1 MDLDRTDHA
10 SMLVYAWFFG
20 CLLFVYTPGGLVVT
34 FGCQPVAANDKGRRI
49 AGIGPLL
56 ARRIKDM
63 AAKRIREDVYVR
75 PTAFTVAPEHI
86 EKLETLKAQLGLSR
100 SEIVRQLIEAAT
112 PEKLE
117 QPAA

>member
-1 MDLDRTDHA
+1 
-10 SMLVYAWFFG
+10 MLVYAWFFG
-20 CLLFVYTPGGLVVT
+20 CLLFVYTPGGVVVSV
-34 FGCQPVAANDKGRRI
+34 GCQPVAANDKGRCI
-49 AGIGPLL
+49 PGIGPLL

-86 EKLETLKAQLGLSR
+86 EKLEAMKGETGLSR
-100 SEIVRQLIEAAT
+100 SEIVRRLIEAAT
-112 PEKLE
+112 PEAVE

>member
-1 MDLDRTDHA
+1 M
-10 SMLVYAWFFG
+10 
-20 CLLFVYTPGGLVVT
+20 VVT
-34 FGCQPVAANDKGRRI
+34 VGCQPVAANDKRRCI
-49 AGIGPLL
+49 PGIGPLL

-86 EKLETLKAQLGLSR
+86 EKLEAMKAELGMSR